1 MSEEGPGSAAGP
13 DPGSAPQDRPPDR
26 GEARRRRRRRRARS
40 GGPSRGV
47 ALLPQLF
54 TTGNLAAGF
63 WSITLAAR
71 GDLDRAALAIFI
83 AAIFDILDGRV
94 ARMARATSRFGAEYD
109 SIADT
114 VSFGVAPAM
123 LAYQAGALQQLGWT
137 GWVLAFLFA
146 VCAAL
151 RLARFNV
158 TPARFVGRFEGLAS
172 PAAAGMVMASVWFA
186 GFLRE
191 SGLPLDIPAPL
202 AGIGIAL
209 LGVLMVSPIP
219 YRSFKDVRVSGSYGS
234 TVLMVLI
241 LAVMFSKPSLTFFL
255 VGLVYVASGPV
266 EWLWRRRTGGTLERV
281 EEEVQPGDESAAVS
295 PPGGSA

>member
-1 MSEEGPGSAAGP
+1 MTPDETTPPGETAAG
-13 DPGSAPQDRPPDR
+13 
-26 GEARRRRRRRRARS
+26 RRKRRRRRAR
-40 GGPSRGV
+40 GGPPRRGV
-47 ALLPQLF
+47 AILPQLF

-63 WSITLAAR
+63 WSLTLSAT
-71 GDLDRAALAIFI
+71 GELDRAALAIFV

-123 LAYQAGALQQLGWT
+123 LAFQAGALQQLGWT
-137 GWVLAFLFA
+137 GWVLACLYA

-158 TPARFVGRFEGLAS
+158 LPARYEGRFDGLAS
-172 PAAAGMVMASVWFA
+172 PAAAGMVLSAVWFA

-191 SGLPLDIPAPL
+191 SGLPLDIPAPV
-202 AGIGIAL
+202 AGVGIAL
-209 LGVLMVSPIP
+209 LGVLMVSPVP
-219 YRSFKDVRVSGSYGS
+219 YRSFKEARIRGSYGS
-234 TVLMVLI
+234 LVVAVLV
-241 LAVMFSKPSLTFFL
+241 LAVIFSKPSVTFFL

-266 EWLWRRRTGGTLERV
+266 EWLMRWRSGIPLERLV
-281 EEEVQPGDESAAVS
+281 NREGEEGSTEPESPA
-295 PPGGSA
+295 